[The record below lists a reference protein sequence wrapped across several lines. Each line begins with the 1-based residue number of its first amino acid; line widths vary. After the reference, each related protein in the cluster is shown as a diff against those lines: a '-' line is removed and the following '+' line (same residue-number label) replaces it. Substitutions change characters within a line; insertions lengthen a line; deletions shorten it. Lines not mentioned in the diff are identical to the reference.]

1 MKTRCAV
8 LLLATLS
15 LGGCCLSGSGCN
27 APIDTA
33 TTIPNPDGLGQQ
45 PAADSPSP
53 APKQR
58 VSSRRKSQGDEPSPV
73 YGSSNAGDNFED
85 DDARL
90 RRKLIICQGCA
101 VSGN

>member
-8 LLLATLS
+8 LLLVTLS
-15 LGGCCLSGSGCN
+15 LGGCCLSGTGCN
-27 APIDTA
+27 TPIETA
-33 TTIPNPDGLGQQ
+33 TTMPASDGLGQP

-58 VSSRRKSQGDEPSPV
+58 VSSRRKSQGAEPNPV
-73 YGSSNAGDNFED
+73 YGNSNAGDNFED

-90 RRKLIICQGCA
+90 KRKLIICQGCA

>member
-1 MKTRCAV
+1 MKTRFAV

-27 APIDTA
+27 TPIDTA
-33 TTIPNPDGLGQQ
+33 TAMPNPDGLGQP
-45 PAADSPSP
+45 PAVDSPSP

-73 YGSSNAGDNFED
+73 YGNSNAGDNFED
-85 DDARL
+85 DEARL

>member
-15 LGGCCLSGSGCN
+15 LGGCCLTGNGCN
-27 APIDTA
+27 TPIETA
-33 TTIPNPDGLGQQ
+33 TTTPNPDGLGQP
-45 PAADSPSP
+45 PAAEATPP

-73 YGSSNAGDNFED
+73 YGSSNAGDNLED
-85 DDARL
+85 DEARL